1 MSSVSER
8 VLTGVLD
15 EEDIICF
22 FLLLRFEALD
32 VEYVLA
38 RMHREGFPFL
48 ICNNLLSIC
57 NCGRGGVWVLKSL
70 ICLSGLDIMTKTDP
84 SDVGLRVGDTKMPR
98 CVLK

>member
-22 FLLLRFEALD
+22 FFVAVD
-32 VEYVLA
+32 VEYGLA
-38 RMHREGFPFL
+38 RMHRGSFPFL